1 MYQAVLE
8 PGAGGDDGVE
18 VRLRRAFRGSSIG
31 NPSLRI
37 ARTTTS
43 QMSPPSAMTRQLVRL
58 GLALCVSLVVGT
70 GLLTSRLRALVA
82 GAITVLDV
90 DLEERDEPDCSYLLV
105 QLRLSEPRGET

>member
-1 MYQAVLE
+1 MAT
-8 PGAGGDDGVE
+8 D
-18 VRLRRAFRGSSIG
+18 
-31 NPSLRI
+31 
-37 ARTTTS
+37 
-43 QMSPPSAMTRQLVRL
+43 
-58 GLALCVSLVVGT
+58 T